1 MGKNFTPVQRINI
14 NNMGDLELIDKVNEI
29 VVKNG
34 TPLILQNLKKNNKW
48 NTKLFTLEHLEKHHG
63 EEEIICRDLTNSVDK
78 NSYNI
83 ESAAENLMVYI
94 GRHGTWTPT
103 HFDHCGAIGHNVML
117 WADKG
122 SSSIW
127 FMIATEDMSRAET
140 LWESFG
146 QNIEFENYFA
156 SMQDLAQADFPI
168 HILEQHVGDLILIP
182 SLGYHQVVNLG
193 KATIKAA
200 WNRLTTHCLNAA
212 INVVLPRY
220 KRINNPEVYKI
231 KAIIKGAL
239 EAWTKLLEQKVNP
252 LPVSN
257 SHFCK
262 SFKDLITLFLTITQ
276 EEWVDFKTLKEEH
289 STAVS
294 QAFQYPKV
302 LPGNTTPASCDFCRC
317 DIWNRH
323 FHCNACSN
331 KSYDICT
338 ACYANGRGCEHRAT
352 SSMTFTEHFTMDSL
366 QTLYLSAIKK
376 WNTSSV
382 LASCESYSQITE
394 EWIH

>member
-34 TPLILQNLKKNNKW
+34 TPLILENLKKNNKW
-48 NTKLFTLEHLEKHHG
+48 NAKLFTLEHLERHHG

-156 SMQDLAQADFPI
+156 SVQDLAQADFPI
-168 HILEQHVGDLILIP
+168 HVLEQHVGDLVLIP
-182 SLGYHQVVNLG
+182 SLGYHQVG
-193 KATIKAA
+193 KTTIKAA

-220 KRINNPEVYKI
+220 KR
-231 KAIIKGAL
+231 
-239 EAWTKLLEQKVNP
+239 
-252 LPVSN
+252 
-257 SHFCK
+257 
-262 SFKDLITLFLTITQ
+262 
-276 EEWVDFKTLKEEH
+276 
-289 STAVS
+289 
-294 QAFQYPKV
+294 
-302 LPGNTTPASCDFCRC
+302 
-317 DIWNRH
+317 
-323 FHCNACSN
+323 
-331 KSYDICT
+331 
-338 ACYANGRGCEHRAT
+338 AT
-352 SSMTFTEHFTMDSL
+352 SSMTFTEHFTMDTL

-394 EWIH
+394 EWIYSMVNYKYSDTSLAYLKHQQLKLPKM